1 MKNKYFKYFP
11 LHTIGNSFAA
21 NSSKISVE
29 KDKLTSCIGHNY
41 DADASGEDNHGD
53 DDSPAD
59 GLVR

>member
-1 MKNKYFKYFP
+1 MERTK
-11 LHTIGNSFAA
+11 SFHHQVSA
-21 NSSKISVE
+21 VE